1 MKWIIFAFSLL
12 IVVTAGR
19 GDWVTPVNLGP
30 GVNTN
35 LHDFA
40 PSLSVSGD
48 TLYFVRLESNDE
60 DYNIYMSVF
69 RGGVWDS
76 AVSVSDSINLTTYG
90 ESTPFI
96 SYDGSRLYFTR
107 SPQPSQ
113 GIFNIYYSD
122 RRNGVWQGPKRFE
135 ASWNNDS
142 SNAAWPCFTHDGKR
156 LYFYSYNRPGGRGN
170 GDLWYS
176 DYDSMGRVWG
186 PPVNM
191 GDSIN
196 TSEWDLCPTLSWDD
210 QILYF
215 VSTIP
220 PSQPP
225 QIYRSQMV
233 NGVWQKRVRLPGI
246 PNYPN
251 GTSNYPCLSADG
263 QHLFFGGGFLPL
275 PSYGRYDIYDSQW
288 VVGVEETHSG
298 GSQEWLRNGL
308 HYPNPLRRGGRIC
321 MGPVRAS
328 RMESIYLYD
337 LCGRRVRTW
346 GVGLIQEGGLTW
358 DGKGEQ
364 GRPLASG
371 IYFFGLASGG
381 EELFSKVII
390 LP

>member
-1 MKWIIFAFSLL
+1 MKRIILL
-12 IVVTAGR
+12 LVLGALPTW
-19 GDWVTPVNLGP
+19 GDWSTPVNLGP

-40 PSLSVSGD
+40 PSLSVSVD
-48 TLYFVRLESNDE
+48 TLYFMRLESNNE
-60 DYNIYMSVF
+60 DYNIYISVF

-76 AVSVSDSINLTTYG
+76 AVSVGDSINNSPG
-90 ESTPFI
+90 NFEGAPFI

-107 SPQPSQ
+107 APQSTHYP
-113 GIFNIYYSD
+113 FNIYYSE
-122 RRNGVWQGPKRFE
+122 RRNGVWQGPIRFE
-135 ASWNNDS
+135 APWNNDS
-142 SNAAWPCFTHDGKR
+142 SNASWPCFAHDGR
-156 LYFYSYNRPGGRGN
+156 RIYFYSYNRPGGRGN

-176 DYDSMGRVWG
+176 DYDSLSRVWG

-196 TSEWDLCPTLSWDD
+196 TSEFELCPTLSWDD
-210 QILYF
+210 QTLYF
-215 VSTIP
+215 ASNIP

-246 PNYPN
+246 PNYPI

-263 QHLFFGGGFLPL
+263 QHLFFGGGNIPL
-275 PSYGRYDIYDSQW
+275 PSYGLHDIYDSQW
-288 VVGVEETHSG
+288 VVGVEEPLSG
-298 GSQEWLRNGL
+298 GSREGMRHSLL
-308 HYPNPLRRGGRIC
+308 FPNPLRRAGQIHL
-321 MGPVRAS
+321 GPS
-328 RMESIYLYD
+328 PESKNEKLHLYD

-346 GVGLIQEGGLTW
+346 GGDLIRKGNLTW
-358 DGKGEQ
+358 DGKGEH

-381 EELFSKVII
+381 EELFFKVIF